1 MVSHYEEKELQSKIK
16 AIVPI
21 LTNLNYFQNT
31 THQVNAEDSQYF
43 SGIVEEYEIEDPS
56 EGSGSGDTYLFI

>member
-43 SGIVEEYEIEDPS
+43 SGIVEES
-56 EGSGSGDTYLFI
+56 F